1 MINTAILGLVITLLL
16 IFLFL
21 SLLHF
26 YWGFGGKWGIEVALP
41 SLEDNIPLFRP
52 GKLITLLIA
61 FVLLICAGFFLLIII
76 GLAQE
81 VMKYFFWVIL
91 IVFAS
96 RVIGDFKFFGLFKI
110 YKHTRFAV
118 NDSKYYT
125 PLSLLISIFLLIL
138 LVWMSRSQD
147 HRLIYW

>member
-1 MINTAILGLVITLLL
+1 MINTSILVLLIALLL

-26 YWGFGGKWGIEVALP
+26 YWGFGGRCGIEVALP
-41 SLEDNIPLFRP
+41 SREDNIPLFRP

-76 GLAQE
+76 GLAPE
-81 VMKYFFWVIL
+81 VTKYFFWVIL
-91 IVFAS
+91 IVFSS
-96 RVIGDFKFFGLFKI
+96 RVIGDFKFFGLFKK
-110 YKHTRFAV
+110 YKYTRFAV

-125 PLSLLISIFLLIL
+125 PLSLVITILVLLLI
-138 LVWMSRSQD
+138 VWIIFSQD
-147 HRLIYW
+147 HNLIS